1 MLPYHIIRGRGHMQ
15 GKKNEGALVRLLTS
29 CLLFLIVLFLP
40 AVLAG
45 CKKDKKTEIVL
56 TTDFEQGEVFRIEN
70 SSCMLPEIMVY
81 LVNSENQYDQ
91 IFGSEIWQVPVEDGT
106 MEQEYKE
113 TIIARI
119 AQIKVMNLLAAQ
131 YETELS
137 GEEEEKVAAAAR
149 EYFSSLNS
157 SEIALMGVDEA
168 TIEQLYHEFA
178 VADKLYHVITDEV
191 NPEISDDEARTITVK
206 SILVKTYSTDS
217 QGNKAEFTENQKQ
230 SAYERIREVVQKLND
245 GEDFDVLAADYNEDT
260 QLEYSFGRGVMPAA
274 YEEAA
279 FNLETGQIS
288 GIIETEYGYH
298 VLQCVSTFNQ
308 EETDANKQAI
318 VAKRRQEAFNQV
330 YDEYVK
336 TLTSNLNAPLW
347 ESVTYQKNENVNTT
361 SFFTIYDKYFVV
373 AAG

>member
-1 MLPYHIIRGRGHMQ
+1 MQ
-15 GKKNEGALVRLLTS
+15 NKKNERARARLLPRR
-29 CLLFLIVLFLP
+29 LLFFITVFL
-40 AVLAG
+40 LAALGG

-56 TTDFEQGEVFRIEN
+56 TTDFEQGEVFRIED

-81 LVNSENQYDQ
+81 LVNSENQYDR
-91 IFGSEIWQVPVEDGT
+91 IFGSEIWKVPVKDRT

-113 TIIARI
+113 TIIAHI
-119 AQIKVMNLLAAQ
+119 AQIKVMNLLAPQ
-131 YETELS
+131 YEVELDQ
-137 GEEEEKVAAAAR
+137 EEEEKVTAAAR

-168 TIEQLYHEFA
+168 TIDGLYREFA
-178 VADKLYHVITDEV
+178 VADKLYHAITDEV

-206 SILVKTYSTDS
+206 NILVKTYSTDS
-217 QGNKAEFTENQKQ
+217 QGNKVEFTENQKQ
-230 SAYERIREVVQKLND
+230 SAYERIQEVVQKLND

-260 QLEYSFGRGVMPAA
+260 QSEYSFGRGLMPAA

-308 EETDANKQAI
+308 EETDLNKQAI
-318 VAKRRQEAFNQV
+318 VAKRRQEAFSQV

-361 SFFTIYDKYFVV
+361 SFFDIYDKYFVV

>member
-1 MLPYHIIRGRGHMQ
+1 MQ
-15 GKKNEGALVRLLTS
+15 NRKNKRMCEKKPRHFLLILIT
-29 CLLFLIVLFLP
+29 LFLL
-40 AVLAG
+40 AVLCG

-81 LVNSENQYDQ
+81 LVNSENQYDR
-91 IFGSEIWQVPVEDGT
+91 IFGPEIWQVPVNDKT

-119 AQIKVMNLLAAQ
+119 AQIKVMNLLAPR
-131 YETELS
+131 YEVELDK
-137 GEEEEKVAAAAR
+137 EEEKKVAAAAK

-168 TIEQLYHEFA
+168 TIKQLYREFA

-206 SILVKTYSTDS
+206 SILVKTYSKNSRGD
-217 QGNKAEFTENQKQ
+217 KVEFTQDRKQ
-230 SAYERIREVVQKLND
+230 SAYERIQEVVQKLND
-245 GEDFDVLAADYNEDT
+245 GEDFDVLAADYNEDN
-260 QLEYSFGRGVMPAA
+260 QVEYSFGRGVMPPAF
-274 YEEAA
+274 EEAA
-279 FNLETGQIS
+279 FNLETGQVS
-288 GIIETEYGYH
+288 DIIETEYGYH
-298 VLQCVSTFNQ
+298 VLLCVSTFNQ
-308 EETDANKQAI
+308 EETDTNKQVI
-318 VAKRRQEAFNQV
+318 VGKRRQEAFNQV

-347 ESVTYQKNENVNTT
+347 ESVTYQKNENVKTT
-361 SFFTIYDKYFVV
+361 SFFDIYDKYFAV

>member
-1 MLPYHIIRGRGHMQ
+1 MQ
-15 GKKNEGALVRLLTS
+15 NKKNKKTHVQLLPRR
-29 CLLFLIVLFLP
+29 LLFLLILFLP
-40 AVLAG
+40 AALCG

-56 TTDFEQGEVFRIEN
+56 TTDFEQDEVFRIEN

-91 IFGSEIWQVPVEDGT
+91 IFGSEIWQVPVKDKT

-119 AQIKVMNLLAAQ
+119 AQIKVMNLLAPQ
-131 YETELS
+131 YEVELNQ
-137 GEEEEKVAAAAR
+137 EEEEKVTAAAI

-157 SEIALMGVDEA
+157 SEIALMGVDQD
-168 TIEQLYHEFA
+168 TIYRLYHEFA

-206 SILVKTYSTDS
+206 SILIKTYSTDS
-217 QGNKAEFTENQKQ
+217 QGKKVEFTESQKQ
-230 SAYERIREVVQKLND
+230 SAYERIQEVVQRVNE
-245 GEDFDVLAADYNEDT
+245 GEEFEMLAADYNEDT
-260 QLEYSFGRGVMPAA
+260 ASEYSFGRGVMPAA

-298 VLQCVSTFNQ
+298 VLQCVSTFNK
-308 EETDANKQAI
+308 EETDANKQVI
-318 VAKRRQEAFNQV
+318 VTKRRQEAFNQV
-330 YDEYVK
+330 YDAYVK

-347 ESVTYQKNENVNTT
+347 ESVTYQKNENVSTT
-361 SFFTIYDKYFVV
+361 SFFDIYDKYFVV